1 MEQYGIRLSE
11 VNMSWREFVDLL
23 SCISADTPLGK
34 IISIRSE
41 TDGEVLKN
49 FTPAQNKIR
58 NEWLERNKTDNEKA
72 AEYENSMQAL
82 FNMALA

>member
-1 MEQYGIRLSE
+1 
-11 VNMSWREFVDLL
+11 MSWREFIDLL

-58 NEWLERNKTDNEKA
+58 NEWLERNKTEDEKA
-72 AEYENSMQAL
+72 AEYENGMQAL

>member
-23 SCISADTPLGK
+23 SCISADAPLGK

-58 NEWLERNKTDNEKA
+58 NEWLERNKTEDEKA
-72 AEYENSMQAL
+72 AEYENGMQAL